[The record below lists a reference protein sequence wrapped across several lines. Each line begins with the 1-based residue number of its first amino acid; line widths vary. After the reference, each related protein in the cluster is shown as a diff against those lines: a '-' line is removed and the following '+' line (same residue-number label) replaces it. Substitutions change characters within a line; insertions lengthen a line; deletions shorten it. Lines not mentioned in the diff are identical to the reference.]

1 MNSKNIIISLMI
13 LMLIPV
19 SLFSQ
24 DGKAIF
30 TATCTACHSIGKGTI
45 VGPDL
50 KDVTKTHSVD
60 WIKKWIR
67 GSQAMV
73 EAKDPMAV
81 EMFNKF
87 NMIPMPDQALSDG
100 EIKAVLDYITAESG
114 GGDVAADKK
123 SGDKKTDTAKVVT
136 ASDNGSSGTSS
147 SASDKNTSVSQNTN
161 VVTSNTNPDETK
173 PNNPDKFFLILTIS
187 FVGFIFL
194 GIVWALSY
202 AINRLSKA
210 LADTSKKQA

>member
-1 MNSKNIIISLMI
+1 MI
-13 LMLIPV
+13 LMLAPV
-19 SLFSQ
+19 SMFSQ

-30 TATCTACHSIGKGTI
+30 TTTCTACHSIGKGTV

-50 KDVTKTHSVD
+50 KDVSKRHSID
-60 WIKKWIR
+60 WISKWIR

-73 EAKDPMAV
+73 DAKDPVAV
-81 EMFNKF
+81 DLFNKF

-100 EIKAVLDYITAESG
+100 EIKAVLDYITSESG
-114 GGDVAADKK
+114 GGVVADKK
-123 SGDKKTDTAKVVT
+123 ADDKKADTAKAAVASDKAST
-136 ASDNGSSGTSS
+136 GTSTPASDN
-147 SASDKNTSVSQNTN
+147 KVSVAQSTTA
-161 VVTSNTNPDETK
+161 VSNNDNAEDSK
-173 PNNPDKFFLILTIS
+173 SVNPDKFFLILTIS

-210 LADTSKKQA
+210 LAETTKKKD